1 MAKINLPQKFPQW
14 FSGQTTQ
21 YTPDII
27 RTRNVRINE
36 LATTGEVDVNN
47 YLSLTNGYS
56 SLVSS
61 IFRDPNHL
69 ISFATKDKLYYI
81 DSLKNPTITEY
92 SPTISSGHY
101 INPSGTGVLVYPRGY
116 PNIDYGPTINSSGT
130 VASSD
135 INTFV
140 DVPDRSRYYS
150 YTPGR
155 KVIAVKFVF
164 SYTQSSGTNITR
176 LVIVDAN
183 GTHVV
188 ATEPAHSYGRSW
200 VYWVVDGTNGCNLNL
215 QSGFTAKVQVA
226 TNSSSNPISFYNYSG
241 DEIDFVEEVGSTQLL
256 IDEGDRIYARFY
268 NTSADDRYRAWY
280 PGATVVSGTGG
291 IIFGNP
297 YNSSIFSANYPTVMK
312 MFNDKILLIG
322 NANSIHEV
330 DISGYAT
337 TSPGGSNW
345 DNVLNLT
352 MGTFTIN
359 RLVLP
364 NNYVIKWIECSHD
377 TVYIGAT
384 QYNPPFNEIGKSVV
398 LLWQPATDRQEMYD
412 VLEGENVGKV
422 INNFLY
428 ILTSK
433 GNIKILY
440 NGQFVQLAKI
450 YQTTENYNIPLPH
463 INGVITYQNN
473 IAYLIPGNKYVP
485 SGIYVFD
492 TDTKQVYHKHSIY
505 YSTSNLYDYGGNQPQ
520 VTTGALAYFNDNGE
534 DVFFAGVSNVLKE
547 NGTFI
552 SGLFDSINS
561 KNNSLTPYGY
571 LETARI
577 KTQEIS
583 QFVYGLGL
591 KYRGFGSI
599 MISEKKQETIGSCYD
614 GIYSGTWS
622 GNSDP
627 STFTMTTVPSIMKIG
642 DRITVLDGLLRGF
655 TTIIKG
661 INGTTITID
670 PPSTYSYWIV
680 QPTGSFNFLLESFG
694 YSGTL
699 INQTTLSVSSNVA
712 LLLEVGDELE
722 FISGLGAGLVNYVAS
737 INGNNITLL
746 NPMPYVANNYVVFLI
761 DKYKY
766 LDTVSNSNNEKYSII
781 QASNEPLD
789 SDFVQFKLML
799 KGGIRVRDIQ
809 TNVKPNQ
816 TISDD
821 ERSYGRIS
829 RKKS

>member
-56 SLVSS
+56 SLVSA

-81 DSLKNPTITEY
+81 DSIKNPTITEY
-92 SPTISSGHY
+92 SPSFTYG
-101 INPSGTGVLVYPRGY
+101 INPNSTGVLVYPRGY
-116 PNIDYGPTINSSGT
+116 VKRDNGLSNTSGGGST
-130 VASSD
+130 AN

-140 DVPDRSRYYS
+140 NIFSRSYS
-150 YTPGR
+150 YVSGQ
-155 KVIAVKFVF
+155 KVIAVHF
-164 SYTQSSGTNITR
+164 SFTYTQSAGTNISR
-176 LVIVDAN
+176 LVITDAN
-183 GTHVV
+183 GDHIV
-188 ATEPAHSYGRSW
+188 ATESAHSGGRSW
-200 VYWVVDGTNGCNLNL
+200 DYWVIDGAGGCNLNL
-215 QSGFTAKVQVA
+215 PSGFTANVQVA
-226 TNSSSNPISFYNYSG
+226 TDNSSNYVNYTIGQHIDFLYEIGDSQLLVVSSSNIFARYNDGINDNYY
-241 DEIDFVEEVGSTQLL
+241 T
-256 IDEGDRIYARFY
+256 
-268 NTSADDRYRAWY
+268 WY
-280 PGATVVSGTGG
+280 PGWNITQNG
-291 IIFGNP
+291 IQFGNP
-297 YNSSIFSANYPTVMK
+297 QYSSVFSANYPTILK
-312 MFNDKILLIG
+312 MFNDKILMIG
-322 NANSIHEV
+322 NANSLHTVETTG
-330 DISGYAT
+330 SAT
-337 TSPGGSNW
+337 TIKG
-345 DNVLNLT
+345 DNSYTNTINVT

-364 NNYVIKWIECSHD
+364 SNYIIKWIECSHD

-412 VLEGENVGKV
+412 VLEGENIGKV
-422 INNFLY
+422 VNNFLY

-492 TDTKQVYHKHSIY
+492 IDTKQVYHKHSIY

-547 NGTFI
+547 DGTFI
-552 SGLFDSINS
+552 GGLFDSINS

-591 KYRGFGSI
+591 KYRGNGSI

-622 GNSDP
+622 SSSDP

-661 INGTTITID
+661 INGNTITID
-670 PPSTYSYWIV
+670 SPSTYSSWIV
-680 QPTGSFNFLLESFG
+680 QPTGSFNFILESFG

-699 INQTTLSVSSNVA
+699 INQKTLNVSSNVA

-761 DKYKY
+761 DTYKY
-766 LDTVSNSNNEKYSII
+766 LDIVSNSNNEKYSII
-781 QASNEPLD
+781 QSSNEPLD

-799 KGGIRVRDIQ
+799 KGGIKVRDIQ

>member
-36 LATTGEVDVNN
+36 LATTGEIDVKN
-47 YLSLTNGYS
+47 YLTLTNGYS
-56 SLVSS
+56 SLVST

-69 ISFATKDKLYYI
+69 ISFATKDKIYYI
-81 DSLKNPTITEY
+81 DSIKNPTITEY
-92 SPTISSGHY
+92 SPSFTYG
-101 INPSGTGVLVYPRGY
+101 INPNSTGVLVYPRGY
-116 PNIDYGPTINSSGT
+116 PKQDNGPSNTSGGGSSANISTFATIFS
-130 VASSD
+130 
-135 INTFV
+135 
-140 DVPDRSRYYS
+140 RSYS
-150 YTPGR
+150 YTPGQT
-155 KVIAVKFVF
+155 VIAVHFYF
-164 SYTQSSGTNITR
+164 TYTQSAGTNISR
-176 LVIVDAN
+176 LVITDAN
-183 GTHVV
+183 GDHIV
-188 ATEPAHSYGRSW
+188 ATDSAAHSGGGSW
-200 VYWVVDGTNGCNLNL
+200 DFWIVDGTGGCNLNL
-215 QSGFTAKVQVA
+215 STGFTAKVQVA
-226 TNSSSNPISFYNYSG
+226 TDNSSDYVNYTIG
-241 DEIDFVEEVGSTQLL
+241 QHIDFLYEIGSNQLL
-256 IDEGDRIYARFY
+256 VVSSNNIYARY
-268 NTSADDRYRAWY
+268 NNGTNDNYYTWY
-280 PGATVVSGTGG
+280 PGWSISQNG
-291 IIFGNP
+291 IQFGNP
-297 YNSSIFSANYPTVMK
+297 QYSSIFYANYPTILK
-312 MFNDKILLIG
+312 MFNDKILMIG
-322 NANSIHEV
+322 NANSLHTV
-330 DISGYAT
+330 DITGSAT
-337 TSPGGSNW
+337 VLNGV
-345 DNVLNLT
+345 DNYTNTLNLT
-352 MGTFTIN
+352 MGTFTVN

-364 NNYVIKWIECSHD
+364 SDYVIKWIDCSHD

-384 QYNPPFNEIGKSVV
+384 QYNPPFNETGKSVV
-398 LLWQPATDRQEMYD
+398 LLWQPSTDRQEMYD

-463 INGVITYQNN
+463 INGITTYQNS
-473 IAYLIPGNKYVP
+473 IAYLISGNKYVP
-485 SGIYVFD
+485 SGIYIFD

-505 YSTSNLYDYGGNQPQ
+505 YSTSNVYDYGGNQPQ
-520 VTTGALAYFNDNGE
+520 ITTGALAYFNDNGE

-547 NGTFI
+547 DGTFI
-552 SGLFDSINS
+552 SGLFDTINS
-561 KNNSLTPYGY
+561 KNNLLTPYGY

-591 KYRGFGSI
+591 KYRGNGSI

-614 GIYSGTWS
+614 GIYTGTWS

-627 STFTMTTVPSIMKIG
+627 STFTMTAVPSIMKIG

-655 TTIIKG
+655 TTIIKN

-670 PPSTYSYWIV
+670 PPSTYSSWIV
-680 QPTGSFNFLLESFG
+680 QPTGSFNFFLESFG
-694 YSGTL
+694 YNGTL

-712 LLLEVGDELE
+712 LLLEPGDELE
-722 FISGLGAGLVNYVAS
+722 FISGLGAGLVNYVVS
-737 INGNNITLL
+737 INGNNIRLL
-746 NPMPYVANNYVVFLI
+746 NPMPYTTNNYVVFLI

-766 LDTVSNSNNEKYSII
+766 LDTVSNLGSEKYSII
-781 QASNEPLD
+781 QSSNEPLD

-799 KGGIRVRDIQ
+799 AGDIRVRDIQ

-821 ERSYGRIS
+821 ERTYGKIS
-829 RKKS
+829 RKK